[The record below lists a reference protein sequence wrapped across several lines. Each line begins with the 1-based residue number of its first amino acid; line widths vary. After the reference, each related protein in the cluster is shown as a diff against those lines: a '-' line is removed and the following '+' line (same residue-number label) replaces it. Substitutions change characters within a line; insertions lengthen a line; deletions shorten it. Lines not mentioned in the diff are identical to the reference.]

1 MQAQVSPKTQISIR
15 ANLKLLFI
23 LRNLMIL
30 SELGIVFIAVL
41 GLRVKLPHQ
50 ELLMVIL
57 SLTIVNCFTWMR
69 LKTEE
74 DVTEL
79 EIFSQLVIDVCG
91 ITIMLYLTG
100 GASNPIIWVFLLP
113 LIVTGIML
121 PQAYAWNMVIL
132 TSSAYT
138 VLIAY
143 NIPLPAIEPHLTD
156 PKMLSVEMQ
165 HKLHVLNDK
174 NYFNLHI
181 FGMWFGFVFSA
192 GLVAYFVVELS
203 KTLRD
208 KERTLAEVR
217 ENELRNERVVS
228 LATLAASAAHDMGT
242 PLGTMAIVT
251 HEIRQDF
258 PEHDYPDLQAQ
269 MKILE
274 QQILRCKS
282 ALSVMSAS
290 GGEMRAESGQVM
302 NLVEYIDEV
311 LSQWRTQKPSA
322 KLSLVVNSCVYIES
336 EIIAERTLTHS
347 IINILNNAAEAT
359 QADKGIELH
368 AHWDKEFVVIEV
380 HDFGQGMPP
389 ELLNYTGA
397 KPMVS
402 KKQGLGVGLFLTCT
416 TINRLGGTITF
427 YNHEKTGGG
436 CVEIKLPLINNKEDE
451 DDKY

>member
-1 MQAQVSPKTQISIR
+1 MQAQVLPKSQISIR
-15 ANLKLLFI
+15 ENLKWLFI

-30 SELGIVFIAVL
+30 SEAGIVFLAVYGL
-41 GLRVKLPHQ
+41 GIKLPQQ
-50 ELLMVIL
+50 ELWSVIF
-57 SLTIVNCFTWMR
+57 SIGVVNCYTWMR

-74 DVTEL
+74 DVTNM

-91 ITIMLYLTG
+91 IASMLYLTG

-121 PQAYAWNMVIL
+121 PQSYAWYMVIL

-138 VLIAY
+138 ILIAY
-143 NIPLPAIEPHLTD
+143 NIPLPEIEPHLTD
-156 PKMLSVEMQ
+156 PEMLTPEMR
-165 HKLHVLNDK
+165 HKLHVLSDK

-208 KERTLAEVR
+208 RERTLAEAR
-217 ENELRNERVVS
+217 ENALRNERVVS

-251 HEIRQDF
+251 HEVQQDF
-258 PEHDYPDLQAQ
+258 PEHRYPDLQEK

-274 QQILRCKS
+274 QQIARCKA

-290 GGEMRAESGQVM
+290 SGEMRAESGQVM
-302 NLVEYIDEV
+302 ELAEYIDEV
-311 LSQWRTQKPSA
+311 LSQWRAQKPNA
-322 KLSLVVNSCVYIES
+322 KLSLVVSPCVYLPAK
-336 EIIAERTLTHS
+336 IIAERTLTHS

-359 QADKGIELH
+359 DPDRGIELFTN
-368 AHWDKEFVVIEV
+368 WDNETVVIEIR
-380 HDFGQGMPP
+380 DFGEGLPP
-389 ELLNYTGA
+389 EILNYAGRE
-397 KPMVS
+397 PVVS
-402 KKQGLGVGLFLTCT
+402 KKGLGVGLFLTCT
-416 TINRLGGTITF
+416 TIKRLEGTIDF
-427 YNHEKTGGG
+427 RNAENGGG
-436 CVEIKLPLINNKEDE
+436 CVEIRLPLIKGDS
-451 DDKY
+451 DDRI